1 MCRAAGRPSS
11 ALPPPLADDY
21 LSAAM
26 ETRLSREGVSFAFA
40 VQVRAD
46 GMPVHDA
53 APRWDET
60 VSPFQTVA
68 TLTIPAQV
76 FRTPERGRRS
86 EELSFSPVHA
96 RVEHRP
102 IGPVNRAR
110 MRVYRSNSEFRH
122 DRSGHVR
129 LTG

>member
-1 MCRAAGRPSS
+1 MNRPLRLAG
-11 ALPPPLADDY
+11 DY

-40 VQVRAD
+40 VQFRAD

-76 FRTPERGRRS
+76 FRTPERDRRS
-86 EELSFSPVHA
+86 EELSFSPAHA
-96 RVEHRP
+96 GVEHRP
-102 IGPVNRAR
+102 IEAVNRAR
-110 MRVYRSNSEFRH
+110 MRVYRSSSEFRH